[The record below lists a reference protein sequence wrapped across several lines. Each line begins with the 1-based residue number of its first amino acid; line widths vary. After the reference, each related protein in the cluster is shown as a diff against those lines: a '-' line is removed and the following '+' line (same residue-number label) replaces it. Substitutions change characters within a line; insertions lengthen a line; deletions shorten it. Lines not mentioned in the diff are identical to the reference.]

1 MDPRMSNFGRVL
13 RLTLRY
19 RFTLICSVICA
30 LGVAVLWGGNIGAI
44 FPFLQIAN
52 QGQSLQQWV
61 ESEIQKSGRTVV
73 QLQSSLDQLQRQL
86 AHDQQAPP
94 GLKTQIIAIQS
105 RVEAEE
111 KACARYRRLQ
121 PYVNRFLPRD
131 PFVTLALI
139 VLGLLVGTVL
149 KDLFLIANSILV
161 ARLAE
166 LTTFDLRKLFYRR
179 TLRMD
184 MATFSNDGTSEL
196 MSRFTNDMNNVSSGL
211 VALFGKL
218 VREPLK
224 AVACLVGAGCI
235 CWRLLLLS
243 LVIAPPA
250 VLSIRW
256 LAKMLKRSNR
266 KAMEEMAQI
275 YNTLDETFR
284 GIKIV
289 KAFTM
294 ERQERRRFHHISKKY
309 YRKAMKIAR
318 YDSLSHPITEV
329 MGILTICLATLAG
342 AWLVLQGE
350 THLFGFKMSDRPLS
364 LTSLMVFYAFLAGVA
379 DPARKLSEVLT
390 RIQQA
395 SAASDRIYALLDR
408 EPHVSEPERPQPLGR
423 HRLDLVFDNVGFA
436 YQTGNPIISN
446 INLHI
451 QFGERIAIVG
461 PNGCGKTTLA
471 SLIPRFADPTEGLI
485 RIDGIPL
492 AEVSLRELRGQI
504 GLVSQETVLFDDT
517 VYNNIRY
524 GAQNASRQQVIEAAR
539 QAHAHQFIEEQ
550 LPDGYDTV
558 VGQHGGRLS
567 GGQRQRIA
575 LARAILRDP
584 AIIILDEAT
593 SQVDLESEQLIQ
605 NVLEQFIQNRTAVI
619 ITHRLAV
626 LTLAD
631 RIVVMDGGR
640 ILDVG
645 THEELRSR
653 CGLYSRLYQIQS
665 ERPGTPLRLDR
676 SPLAIPGG
684 GPHGRRPERAVVDAP
699 LADAIRSV
707 ERG

>member
-1 MDPRMSNFGRVL
+1 MSNFGRVL

-19 RFTLICSVICA
+19 RFTFIASVICA
-30 LGVAVLWGGNIGAI
+30 VGVAVLWGGNIGAI

-61 ESEIQKSGRTVV
+61 ESEIQTSQRTATELHGSIS
-73 QLQSSLDQLQRQL
+73 QLEQKLAPGAPQAQAGLRSQL
-86 AHDQQAPP
+86 AA
-94 GLKTQIIAIQS
+94 LQS

-111 KACARYRRLQ
+111 KACRHYRWAQ
-121 PYVNRFLPRD
+121 PYVNRFLPHD
-131 PFVTLALI
+131 PFATLAVI
-139 VLGLLVGTVL
+139 VAATLLGTVI
-149 KDLFLIANSILV
+149 KDVFLIINSILV
-161 ARLAE
+161 SRLAE
-166 LTTFDLRKLFYRR
+166 LTTLDLRKLFYRR

-184 MATFSNDGTSEL
+184 LATFSNEGTSEL

-224 AVACLVGAGCI
+224 AIVCLVGAGCI

-243 LVIAPPA
+243 LLIAPPA

-256 LAKMLKRSNR
+256 LAKMLKRANR

-294 ERQERRRFHHISKKY
+294 ERQERRRFHHNSKKY

-329 MGILTICLATLAG
+329 MGILTICLAMLAG
-342 AWLVLQGE
+342 AWLVLKGD
-350 THLFGFKMSDRPLS
+350 TYLLGIKMSDRPLS
-364 LTSLMVFYAFLAGVA
+364 LASLMLFYALLAGVA

-395 SAASDRIYALLDR
+395 SAAADRIYGLLDR
-408 EPHVSEPERPQPLGR
+408 EPHVREPEQPQPLGR
-423 HRLDLVFDNVGFA
+423 HRRDLVFENVGFA
-436 YQTGNPIISN
+436 YQTGNPIISD

-471 SLIPRFADPTEGLI
+471 GLIPRFADPTEGLI

-517 VYNNIRY
+517 VFNNIRY
-524 GAQNASRQQVIEAAR
+524 GAQHATRQQVIEAAQ

-605 NVLEQFIQNRTAVI
+605 NVLEKFIQNRTAVI
-619 ITHRLAV
+619 ITHRLAI

-645 THEELRSR
+645 THEELGSR
-653 CGLYSRLYQIQS
+653 CGLYNRLYQIQS
-665 ERPGTPLRLDR
+665 ERPLAPLRLDR
-676 SPLAIPGG
+676 PPLAMPAA
-684 GPHGRRPERAVVDAP
+684 GPHTRRPAERAGIETTMGG
-699 LADAIRSV
+699 AIPRAKA
-707 ERG
+707 G

>member
-1 MDPRMSNFGRVL
+1 MGNFGRVL

-19 RFTLICSVICA
+19 RFTFITSIVCA
-30 LGVAVLWGGNIGAI
+30 LGVAILWGGNIGAI
-44 FPFLQIAN
+44 FPFLQVAL
-52 QGQSLQQWV
+52 QGHSLQQSM
-61 ESEIQKSGRTVV
+61 EAEIQKAQHTTTELRD
-73 QLQSSLDQLQRQL
+73 SLRQL
-86 AHDQQAPP
+86 EQKLAQAPAEEQP
-94 GLKTQIIAIQS
+94 ALRTQISLKES

-111 KACARYRRLQ
+111 RAYRWRRFFQ
-121 PYVNRFLPRD
+121 PYVQRFLPSD
-131 PFVTLALI
+131 PFLTLTLI
-139 VLGLLVGTVL
+139 VAGTLVGTVL
-149 KDLFLIANSILV
+149 KDLFLIINSILV

-166 LTTFDLRKLFYRR
+166 LTTMDLRKLFYRR

-184 MATFSNDGTSEL
+184 LATFNNEGTSEL
-196 MSRFTNDMNNVSSGL
+196 MSRFTHDMYNVSSGL

-224 AVACLVGAGCI
+224 AIVCLIAAGCI
-235 CWRLLLLS
+235 CWRLLFLS
-243 LVIAPPA
+243 LIIAPA
-250 VLSIRW
+250 AALSIRW
-256 LAKMLKRSNR
+256 LAKMLKRANR

-294 ERQERRRFHHISKKY
+294 ERQERQRFHQNGKKY
-309 YRKAMKIAR
+309 FRKAMKIAR

-329 MGILTICLATLAG
+329 MGILTICLALLPG
-342 AWLVLQGE
+342 AWLVLQGN
-350 THLFGFKMSDRPLS
+350 THLLGIKMCDRPLD
-364 LTSLMVFYAFLAGVA
+364 LVSLMLFYGLLAGVA

-395 SAASDRIYALLDR
+395 SAAADRIYSLLDR
-408 EPHVSEPERPQPLGR
+408 EPSVRDPEHARPLGR
-423 HRLDLVFDNVGFA
+423 HQSSLVFENVSFS
-436 YQTGNPIISN
+436 YQPGNPIITD

-451 QFGERIAIVG
+451 HFGETIAIVG

-471 SLIPRFADPTEGLI
+471 SLIPRFADPTKGVI
-485 RIDGIPL
+485 RLDGIPL
-492 AEVSLRELRGQI
+492 SDVRLRDLRNQI
-504 GLVSQETVLFDDT
+504 GLVTQETVLFDDT
-517 VYNNIRY
+517 VFNNIRY
-524 GAQNASRQQVIEAAR
+524 GEPHATPAQVIEAAK

-605 NVLEQFIQNRTAVI
+605 KVLERFTQNRTAVI

-645 THEELRSR
+645 THEELGAR
-653 CGLYSRLYQIQS
+653 CGLYNRLYQIQS
-665 ERPGTPLRLDR
+665 ERLVTPVRLDLA
-676 SPLAIPGG
+676 PLVPQTV
-684 GPHGRRPERAVVDAP
+684 GPHERRSDRATLDETVLTGVPRAK
-699 LADAIRSV
+699 AC
-707 ERG
+707 

>member
-294 ERQERRRFHHISKKY
+294 ERQERRRFHHI
-309 YRKAMKIAR
+309 
-318 YDSLSHPITEV
+318 
-329 MGILTICLATLAG
+329 
-342 AWLVLQGE
+342 
-350 THLFGFKMSDRPLS
+350 
-364 LTSLMVFYAFLAGVA
+364 
-379 DPARKLSEVLT
+379 
-390 RIQQA
+390 
-395 SAASDRIYALLDR
+395 
-408 EPHVSEPERPQPLGR
+408 
-423 HRLDLVFDNVGFA
+423 
-436 YQTGNPIISN
+436 
-446 INLHI
+446 
-451 QFGERIAIVG
+451 
-461 PNGCGKTTLA
+461 
-471 SLIPRFADPTEGLI
+471 
-485 RIDGIPL
+485 
-492 AEVSLRELRGQI
+492 
-504 GLVSQETVLFDDT
+504 
-517 VYNNIRY
+517 
-524 GAQNASRQQVIEAAR
+524 
-539 QAHAHQFIEEQ
+539 
-550 LPDGYDTV
+550 
-558 VGQHGGRLS
+558 
-567 GGQRQRIA
+567 
-575 LARAILRDP
+575 
-584 AIIILDEAT
+584 
-593 SQVDLESEQLIQ
+593 
-605 NVLEQFIQNRTAVI
+605 
-619 ITHRLAV
+619 
-626 LTLAD
+626 
-631 RIVVMDGGR
+631 
-640 ILDVG
+640 
-645 THEELRSR
+645 
-653 CGLYSRLYQIQS
+653 
-665 ERPGTPLRLDR
+665 
-676 SPLAIPGG
+676 
-684 GPHGRRPERAVVDAP
+684 RR
-699 LADAIRSV
+699 
-707 ERG
+707 